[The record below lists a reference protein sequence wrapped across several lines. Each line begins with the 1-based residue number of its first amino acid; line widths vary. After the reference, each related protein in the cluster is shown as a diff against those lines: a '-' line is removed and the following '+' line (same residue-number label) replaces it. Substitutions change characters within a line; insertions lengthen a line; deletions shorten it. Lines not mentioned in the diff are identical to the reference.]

1 MDKDKRFKKILEGLY
16 QELLKANLHFKLFWA
31 LYTAPKDIANIRNV
45 YLTFFVFT
53 MRSHNDRFCLAVHN
67 AVKPDK
73 NTANFTKLFNYI
85 RSNKKLQSIFDRQE
99 IEKMEAK
106 IQSHQSLINRIKV
119 VRDQYIAHNQLTKN
133 HLQENTTYEYEEG
146 KNLLKDLNDIL
157 EKVSLKYNHSGYWRN
172 SSGLFDVSPSLN
184 VEDMLR
190 HLTEYRKDQIKR
202 TREAVKHAQT
212 I

>member
-53 MRSHNDRFCLAVHN
+53 MRGHNDRFCLAVHN

-133 HLQENTTYEYEEG
+133 HLKEDTTYKYEEG

-202 TREAVKHAQT
+202 TREAIKHAQA

>member
-1 MDKDKRFKKILEGLY
+1 MDKDKRFEKILEGLY

-99 IEKMEAK
+99 TEKMEAK

-157 EKVSLKYNHSGYWRN
+157 EKVSLKYDHSGYWRN

-190 HLTEYRKDQIKR
+190 HLTEYRKDQITKR
-202 TREAVKHAQT
+202 RQGAKS
-212 I
+212 